1 MATVNSSLSA
11 VAARRSRHIAILW
24 YAGVVALVFLSG
36 VLTIFAEQGLF
47 GDALTGYGNFVI
59 MALVIA
65 TAYCAYRLGK
75 LSE

>member
-11 VAARRSRHIAILW
+11 VANRRSRYMAILW

-36 VLTIFAEQGLF
+36 ILTILAERGLF

-59 MALVIA
+59 MASVIA
-65 TAYCAYRLGK
+65 TAYCASRLGK